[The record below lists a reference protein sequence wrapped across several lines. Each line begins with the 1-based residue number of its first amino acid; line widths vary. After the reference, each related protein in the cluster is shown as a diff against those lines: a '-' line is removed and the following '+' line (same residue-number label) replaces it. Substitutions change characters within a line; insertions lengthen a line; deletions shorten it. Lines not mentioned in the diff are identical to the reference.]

1 MKSKYF
7 IFKTLLLVSL
17 IIFLFTSCP
26 EADNDPLRKR
36 LTLFSSLQLESTLEG
51 DITWSTNAS
60 AIVSV
65 TSDGIVTAH
74 SFINQQSGTGEA
86 IITATNGEKN
96 EVFTIISTMAGVV
109 NMMELDPL
117 KERFSEYFDFGNIF
131 NPVDVRSGAVSNP
144 RLTRHYNV
152 LSAEN
157 DMKPDKLN
165 PGRGNYNFGT
175 ANSMVNAAVNSGFKV
190 VGHTLLWHSQIPSW
204 QVSLRTDNTSRET
217 TLQYMK
223 EYITNVVTNFKGKIY
238 QWDVLNEAFPDGGY
252 NTSSNWRNVM
262 RAGNQGNPWYIK
274 IGADFVYEGFKAAR
288 LADPDAVLYYND
300 YNLNMINK
308 ATMVHN
314 MVRDVNLQWLTDP
327 KYDGKKLIQGIGM
340 QGHHNTGISASS
352 ILASLNLFRDLG
364 VEISISE
371 LDVLSQTWGEYSGGA
386 SPTTA
391 GKLSAAQRYGEYFK
405 VFLENSDIIT
415 RVTFWGVFDEQSW
428 RSRGQPLLF
437 EGSSTSRA
445 KPAYYKMIEALEQH
459 EAK

>member
-1 MKSKYF
+1 MKNKYF
-7 IFKTLLLVSL
+7 FFKTLVLTASILL
-17 IIFLFTSCP
+17 LFASCP
-26 EADNDPLRKR
+26 ETDNDPHRKR
-36 LTLFSSLQLESTLEG
+36 LTLFSSLQLESILEG
-51 DITWSTNAS
+51 DITWSTNAP

-74 SFINQQSGTGEA
+74 SYINQMTGTGEA
-86 IITATNGEKN
+86 IITATNGEES

-117 KERFSEYFDFGNIF
+117 KERFSEYFYFGNIF
-131 NPVDVRSGAVSNP
+131 NPVDVRSGTVSNP

-165 PGRGNYNFGT
+165 PGRGSYNFNM

-204 QVSLRTDNTSRET
+204 QVSLRTDNTSAANA
-217 TLQYMK
+217 LQYMK
-223 EYITNVVTNFKGKIY
+223 EYITSVVTNFKGKIY

-252 NTSSNWRNVM
+252 NAGSNWRNVM
-262 RAGNQGNPWYIK
+262 RTGNQGNPWYMK
-274 IGADFVYEGFKAAR
+274 LGADFVYEGFKAAR
-288 LADPDAVLYYND
+288 LADPDAILYYND

-314 MVRDVNLQWLTDP
+314 MVRDVNLQWVNDP
-327 KYDGKKLIQGIGM
+327 AYDGKKLIQGIGM
-340 QGHHNTGISASS
+340 QGHHNTGVTASSISAS
-352 ILASLNLFRDLG
+352 LDLFRPLG

-371 LDVLSQTWGEYSGGA
+371 LDVLSQTWGEYSGEA
-386 SPTTA
+386 SLTQA
-391 GKLSAAQRYGEYFK
+391 GKLLAAQRYSEFFK

-415 RVTFWGVFDEQSW
+415 RVTFWGVYDEQSW
-428 RSRGQPLLF
+428 RARAKPLLF
-437 EGSSTSRA
+437 EGGSVSRA
-445 KPAYYKMIEALEQH
+445 KPAYYKMIEALEQY